1 MHLGA
6 LPYRSLQ
13 VGLSGEAVDR
23 YVNEWTIALTD
34 VTTTVQTIHDLLR
47 AGDEQ
52 AAALLLPTEL
62 PYPLPAQ
69 TAAIIDLCHR
79 ELGTPAQPCIRE
91 VKVGLRPFRR
101 GGVRLEVEGRVI
113 HNYGHGGSGFTV
125 SWGCAEEVAALVT
138 SSRRA

>member
-34 VTTTVQTIHDLLR
+34 VTTTVQTNHDLLR

-62 PYPLPAQ
+62 PYALPAQ
-69 TAAIIDLCHR
+69 TAA
-79 ELGTPAQPCIRE
+79 
-91 VKVGLRPFRR
+91 
-101 GGVRLEVEGRVI
+101 
-113 HNYGHGGSGFTV
+113 S
-125 SWGCAEEVAALVT
+125 VAACP
-138 SSRRA
+138 A